1 MKYQI
6 FELLTYFVIYS
17 FAGWVMESIFRSIS
31 ERKIINTGFLK
42 GPFCPIYGIGAI
54 IIYVFLSG
62 FKENILLLFL
72 AGFIVLSV
80 WEYIVGILL
89 EKIFHTKYW
98 DYSDHKF
105 NIQGRVCLTNSIYWG
120 ILGVVF
126 IHYIHPFVVDKLQLI
141 DIIYLRVVVYCALI
155 LITVDAIITIVN
167 MKNLRATL
175 EKIEKLN
182 AQIKEK
188 LEEVKDLG
196 KDKARNEVPE
206 NIQEI
211 IHQLDIKKNRIIRK
225 LYKHVYRL
233 KKAFP
238 AIESKEIT
246 EILNKKIEN
255 IKDKKDKKV
264 KARNKE
270 IKNEQ
275 RGE

>member
-17 FAGWVMESIFRSIS
+17 FAGWVMESIFRSIL
-31 ERKIINTGFLK
+31 ERKLINTGFLK

-80 WEYIVGILL
+80 WEYIVGMLL

-126 IHYIHPFVVDKLQLI
+126 IHYIHPFVVSKLQLI
-141 DIIYLRVVVYCALI
+141 DSIYLEVAIYCSLI
-155 LITVDAIITIVN
+155 LITTDAIITIVK
-167 MKNLRATL
+167 MKNLSATL
-175 EKIEKLN
+175 EN
-182 AQIKEK
+182 S
-188 LEEVKDLG
+188 V
-196 KDKARNEVPE
+196 
-206 NIQEI
+206 NI
-211 IHQLDIKKNRIIRK
+211 
-225 LYKHVYRL
+225 
-233 KKAFP
+233 
-238 AIESKEIT
+238 
-246 EILNKKIEN
+246 
-255 IKDKKDKKV
+255 
-264 KARNKE
+264 
-270 IKNEQ
+270 
-275 RGE
+275 

>member
-31 ERKIINTGFLK
+31 ERKLINTGFLK

-72 AGFIVLSV
+72 AGFIILSV
-80 WEYIVGILL
+80 WEYIVGLFL
-89 EKIFHTKYW
+89 EKIFNTKYW

-126 IHYIHPFVVDKLQLI
+126 IYYIHPFVLSKLQLV
-141 DIIYLRVVVYCALI
+141 DSIYLEVIVYTSLI
-155 LITVDAIITIVN
+155 LVIADAITSIVK
-167 MKNLRATL
+167 MKNLNVAL

-188 LEEVKDLG
+188 LEEAKELG
-196 KDKARNEVPE
+196 KDKAKNEVTE

-211 IHQLDIKKNRIIRK
+211 IHKLDMKKNRIIRK

-238 AIESKEIT
+238 AIETKEIT
-246 EILNKKIEN
+246 EILNRKIE
-255 IKDKKDKKV
+255 IIKKDKKV
-264 KARNKE
+264 RTRKKE
-270 IKNEQ
+270 IENEQ

>member
-6 FELLTYFVIYS
+6 FELLTYFVVYS

-31 ERKIINTGFLK
+31 ERKLINTGFLK

-80 WEYIVGILL
+80 WEYLVGILL

-120 ILGVVF
+120 ILGVIF
-126 IHYIHPFVVDKLQLI
+126 IHYIHPFVVSKLQII
-141 DIIYLRVVVYCALI
+141 DSIYLEVIVYCSLI
-155 LITVDAIITIVN
+155 LITIDAIITIVK
-167 MKNLRATL
+167 MKNLSAAL

-196 KDKARNEVPE
+196 KDKTKKEIAE

-211 IHQLDIKKNRIIRK
+211 IHKLDMKKSRIIKK

-246 EILNKKIEN
+246 EILNKKIEI
-255 IKDKKDKKV
+255 IKYKKDKKA
-264 KARNKE
+264 KERKKE
-270 IKNEQ
+270 IENEQ

>member
-1 MKYQI
+1 MRYQI
-6 FELLTYFVIYS
+6 FELLTYFVTYS

-80 WEYIVGILL
+80 WEYLVGILL

-98 DYSDHKF
+98 DYSSHKF
-105 NIQGRVCLTNSIYWG
+105 NIQGRVCLTNSVYWG
-120 ILGVVF
+120 ILGFVF
-126 IHYIHPFVVDKLQLI
+126 IYYIHPFVVDKLQLI
-141 DIIYLRVVVYCALI
+141 DDIYLEVIVYCTLI
-155 LITVDAIITIVN
+155 LITIDAIITIVK
-167 MKNLRATL
+167 MKNLSATL

-188 LEEVKDLG
+188 LEEVKELG
-196 KDKARNEVPE
+196 KDKAKYELAE
-206 NIQEI
+206 NIQKI
-211 IHQLDIKKNRIIRK
+211 INKLNIKKSRISWK

-238 AIESKEIT
+238 TIETREIT
-246 EILNKKIEN
+246 EILNKRIE
-255 IKDKKDKKV
+255 I
-264 KARNKE
+264 
-270 IKNEQ
+270 IKNRKENKK
-275 RGE
+275 G

>member
-1 MKYQI
+1 MNVKYQI

-31 ERKIINTGFLK
+31 ERKLINTGFLK

-72 AGFIVLSV
+72 AGFIILSV
-80 WEYIVGILL
+80 WEYIVGLFL
-89 EKIFHTKYW
+89 EKIFNTKYW

-126 IHYIHPFVVDKLQLI
+126 IYYIHPFVLSKLQLV
-141 DIIYLRVVVYCALI
+141 DSIYLEVIVYTSLI
-155 LITVDAIITIVN
+155 LVIADAITSIVK
-167 MKNLRATL
+167 MKNLNVAL

-188 LEEVKDLG
+188 LEEAKELG
-196 KDKARNEVPE
+196 KDKAKNEVTE

-211 IHQLDIKKNRIIRK
+211 IHKLDMKKNRIIRK

-238 AIESKEIT
+238 AIETKEIT
-246 EILNKKIEN
+246 EILNRKIE
-255 IKDKKDKKV
+255 IIKKDKKV
-264 KARNKE
+264 RTRKKE
-270 IKNEQ
+270 IENEQ